1 MPALWRSTITRAWPT
16 PKVLTGQGKDAA
28 CAFRHRSIQWFEEV
42 LGAPVRQV
50 LTDNGHAYRSHD
62 WRHACTQLD
71 SEHIPT
77 RPYTLGTNGKAE
89 RLIKTMLGGLGLP
102 LQLPHKRTPH
112 SRPCGLGAVVQ
123 QAQTSCL
130 TRGQAPGESCRA
142 GVWSARARRG
152 LPHPGSRTRRHP
164 NRSPTSPRAGSPG
177 AARRWGVRGR
187 GTPCSSPASQRR
199 ARPRTDTG
207 RG

>member
-71 SEHIPT
+71 SEHIRT

-112 SRPCGLGAVVQ
+112 PRPCGLGAVVQ
-123 QAQTSCL
+123 QTQTSCL

-142 GVWSARARRG
+142 GVWSAHLGLDGAFPTRVAERGVIRIEAPRHLERARR
-152 LPHPGSRTRRHP
+152 
-164 NRSPTSPRAGSPG
+164 AQCVD
-177 AARRWGVRGR
+177 GV
-187 GTPCSSPASQRR
+187 
-199 ARPRTDTG
+199 
-207 RG
+207 